1 MNKQKFLKSLS
12 KKLKYL
18 PKDIRNFELSKYEN
32 LTDYNNLDPIIEAN
46 KIYTSKD
53 LNIKVNSKVKLF
65 SSVETIIKE
74 LQSKDQKRI
83 LNIVKFFLYLIFL
96 LIILKIPFIYVRD
109 MISNLFN
116 NLFINDNTY
125 MIWNLA
131 FELLYAITTIIIF
144 INLINK
150 KASEIEKSVN

>member
-1 MNKQKFLKSLS
+1 MNKEKFLKSLS
-12 KKLKYL
+12 KNLKYL

-74 LQSKDQKRI
+74 LQSKDQNRI

-116 NLFINDNTY
+116 NLFIY
-125 MIWNLA
+125 
-131 FELLYAITTIIIF
+131 
-144 INLINK
+144 
-150 KASEIEKSVN
+150 